1 MAINYN
7 LPLDELWR
15 KVYLAILAIRP
26 DSVFMVG
33 ETYDTLV
40 WKDSTPKPT
49 EEEFDSA
56 VLDFHQKYDAKQY
69 VRDRKTEYPTTQ
81 ELVVALYDA
90 DDKAAVDVKRAEVK
104 AKYPKPE

>member
-7 LPLDELWR
+7 LPLEELDK
-15 KVYLAILAIRP
+15 KVFLAVLAIRP

-49 EEEFDSA
+49 EEEFDQA
-56 VLDFHQKYDAKQY
+56 VADFHQKYNAKQY

-81 ELVVALYDA
+81 ELVVALYDT
-90 DDKAAVDVKRAEVK
+90 DDKADIEAKRATVK
-104 AKYPKPE
+104 AKYPKP